1 MDLYAYANIE
11 NLEGIL
17 TDLNIEIRRLRGLR
31 LMKDQEPTSQKD
43 IEETIR
49 DAKISYAKD
58 WLQQHSDCIWSS
70 DKADRKH
77 PAFIY
82 SEPNPFEPQEVID
95 IDLTKVH
102 GKDKNKIKLEW
113 KHIEKA
119 YRKEYETFNK
129 YCGKD
134 VLYVHARQGGG
145 NRSAYPIDTQHPR
158 YLEDLDDAFDC
169 TYCDIYYDL
178 KDFDYSKYIKNDKKE
193 VE

>member
-17 TDLNIEIRRLRGLR
+17 TELNIDIARLRGLR
-31 LMKDQEPTSQKD
+31 LMKNQPSTSQKD
-43 IEETIR
+43 IDENITQ
-49 DAKISYAKD
+49 AKIDYAVN
-58 WLQQHSDCIWSS
+58 WLQQHSDHMWSS
-70 DKADRKH
+70 MNADKKH

-82 SEPNPFEPQEVID
+82 SNVDRKI
-95 IDLTKVH
+95 IGININKVH

-119 YRKEYETFNK
+119 YRKEYDTFNK

-145 NRSAYPIDTQHPR
+145 NRPYYPIDTKHPR

-178 KDFDYSKYIKNDKKE
+178 KDFDYSKYIKEAQNDQ
-193 VE
+193 